1 VAKPSRLYEVL
12 SFAISTA
19 LFMFVIVLEGSIM
32 VPCEAAVS
40 SILLLA
46 VAAVGAIQ
54 LGKIVEEHGGKN

>member
-1 VAKPSRLYEVL
+1 
-12 SFAISTA
+12 
-19 LFMFVIVLEGSIM
+19 MFVIVLEGSII